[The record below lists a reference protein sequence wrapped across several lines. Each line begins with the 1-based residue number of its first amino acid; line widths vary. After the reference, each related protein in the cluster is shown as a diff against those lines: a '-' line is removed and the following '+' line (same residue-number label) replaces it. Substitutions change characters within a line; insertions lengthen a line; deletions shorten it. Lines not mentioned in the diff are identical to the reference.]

1 MNVDVD
7 TDIDVDIDVDIDI
20 DGSNNKSS
28 IDPAYLQLLLHQS
41 CHTSK
46 RV

>member
-20 DGSNNKSS
+20 DGSNNKFS
-28 IDPAYLQLLLHQS
+28 IDPSYLQLLLHQLCDTFKS
-41 CHTSK
+41 
-46 RV
+46 V